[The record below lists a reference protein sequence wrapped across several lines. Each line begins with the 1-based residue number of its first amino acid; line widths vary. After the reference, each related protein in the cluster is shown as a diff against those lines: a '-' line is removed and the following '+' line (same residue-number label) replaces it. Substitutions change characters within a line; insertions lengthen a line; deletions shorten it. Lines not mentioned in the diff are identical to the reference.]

1 MDPMMIV
8 LFVIVAIALIIV
20 IWAIS
25 INNAVKRAGLK
36 CDEAMSGIDVALE
49 KRHDMLTKLLAAAKK
64 YQDYE
69 KATVLETIKLRADA
83 PIAQKVKDAN
93 KMDQA
98 QNVLFGLAENY
109 PDLKASAN
117 WETLQSGI
125 MDAEEHLQASRR
137 AYNAA
142 ATQYNNYHV
151 TFPSNL
157 IANRIKPDKREYF
170 EAEAGKKEDV
180 KID

>member
-1 MDPMMIV
+1 MDPLVVTLIV
-8 LFVIVAIALIIV
+8 VVFVVLVIVV
-20 IWAIS
+20 WAIS

-49 KRHDMLTKLLAAAKK
+49 KRHDMLTKLLASAKK

-69 KATVLETIKLRADA
+69 KATIIESIKLRADA
-83 PIAQKVKDAN
+83 PIAQKVNDSN

-117 WETLQSGI
+117 WEQLQSGI

-170 EAEAGKKEDV
+170 EASVEKKEDV
-180 KID
+180 EIK

>member
-1 MDPMMIV
+1 MEP
-8 LFVIVAIALIIV
+8 VIVALIVVVFVALVVV

-49 KRHDMLTKLLAAAKK
+49 KRHDMLTKLLASAKK

-69 KATVLETIKLRADA
+69 KATIIESIKLRADA
-83 PIAQKVKDAN
+83 PIAQKVKDSN
-93 KMDQA
+93 KLDEA

-117 WETLQSGI
+117 WEQLQSGI

-157 IANRIKPDKREYF
+157 IANRIKPDKRDYF
-170 EAEAGKKEDV
+170 EVSVGKQEDV

>member
-1 MDPMMIV
+1 MDPLVVTLIV
-8 LFVIVAIALIIV
+8 VVFVVLVIVV
-20 IWAIS
+20 WAIS

-49 KRHDMLTKLLAAAKK
+49 KRHDMLTKLLASAKK

-69 KATVLETIKLRADA
+69 KATIIESIKLRADA
-83 PIAQKVKDAN
+83 PIAQKVNDSN

-117 WETLQSGI
+117 WEQLQSGI

-170 EAEAGKKEDV
+170 EASVEKKEDV